1 MKKLLN
7 YTLIGILALIPIVV
21 ILQIILFVKDRIAD
35 LFEFVYGYSDNYFVT
50 FLLFGFSF
58 TLITYIG
65 HRVSLG
71 RFSII
76 AMFENLV
83 ERIPI
88 LSTVYRVTKKLVQ
101 MIAGHE
107 LQEPRE
113 VVYVE
118 YPKEGLWVPAYV
130 TNKVGERYV
139 LFVPTSP
146 NPTSGFAII
155 VHESKIVKSEMSI
168 EQVTSFI
175 ISVGADYEKFNEAE
189 KLIS

>member
-1 MKKLLN
+1 MKKLFN

-35 LFEFVYGYSDNYFVT
+35 LFEFVYGYSDNYFIT

-58 TLITYIG
+58 ALITYIG
-65 HRVSLG
+65 YRVSSG
-71 RFSII
+71 RFSMI
-76 AMFENLV
+76 ASLEGVL

-88 LSTVYRVTKKLVQ
+88 LSTIYRVTKKLVQ

-107 LQEPRE
+107 LREPRE

-118 YPKEGLWVPAYV
+118 YPKDGLWVPAYV
-130 TNKVGERYV
+130 TNKVEDRYI

-155 VHESKIVKSEMSI
+155 VHESKVVKSRMSI

-175 ISVGADYEKFNEAE
+175 ISVGADYERFNEA
-189 KLIS
+189 KLLPK